1 MTTLTISKPTAPGFW
16 AKLLNG
22 FCAFDE
28 ALHYDPTEALHHKIE
43 RLEARL
49 KDLEADVRSDM

>member
-22 FCAFDE
+22 FRAFDE
-28 ALHYDPTEALHHKIE
+28 AL
-43 RLEARL
+43 
-49 KDLEADVRSDM
+49 VRPGAVMCETPMMVR

>member
-1 MTTLTISKPTAPGFW
+1 MTTLTISKPTAPRFW

-28 ALHYDPTEALHHKIE
+28 ALHYDPTEAQQRRIE
-43 RLEARL
+43 ELEARL